1 MTDISPVD
9 RLFCAIDT
17 SKLDDA
23 LLLADLLSG
32 EIGTLKLGKEF
43 FTAHGPEGVRKVA
56 AFGHKIFLDLKYH
69 DIPNTVAGAIR
80 ATQHIKCEVLTVHAS
95 GGSAMLR
102 AAVEAANG
110 LGERPLK
117 IVAVTVLTSL
127 NDSDLET
134 VGQIGA
140 VSDQELNLARL
151 AEASGL
157 SGVVCSPW
165 EVNALRS
172 EMKEDFALVVPG
184 VRPEWAGED
193 DQKRVMTPGEA
204 VAAGADYLVIGRP
217 ITRAPD
223 PVGAARR
230 IIDEMIA
237 ATT

>member
-80 ATQHIKCEVLTVHAS
+80 ATQHIECEVLTVHAS

-134 VGQIGA
+134 VGQVGA
-140 VSDQELNLARL
+140 VSDQVLHLARL
-151 AEASGL
+151 AEACGL

-184 VRPEWAGED
+184 VRPEWASED

-237 ATT
+237 ATP

>member
-1 MTDISPVD
+1 MTNISPVD
-9 RLFCAIDT
+9 KLFCAIDT

-80 ATQHIKCEVLTVHAS
+80 ATQHIECEVLTVHAS

-140 VSDQELNLARL
+140 VSDQVLNLARL

-165 EVNALRS
+165 EVNA
-172 EMKEDFALVVPG
+172 
-184 VRPEWAGED
+184 
-193 DQKRVMTPGEA
+193 
-204 VAAGADYLVIGRP
+204 
-217 ITRAPD
+217 
-223 PVGAARR
+223 
-230 IIDEMIA
+230 
-237 ATT
+237 

>member
-1 MTDISPVD
+1 MIS
-9 RLFCAIDT
+9 
-17 SKLDDA
+17 
-23 LLLADLLSG
+23 
-32 EIGTLKLGKEF
+32 
-43 FTAHGPEGVRKVA
+43 
-56 AFGHKIFLDLKYH
+56 
-69 DIPNTVAGAIR
+69 NTVAMPSVY
-80 ATQHIKCEVLTVHAS
+80 QHINAVLTVRAS

-140 VSDQELNLARL
+140 VSDQVLNLARL

>member
-9 RLFCAIDT
+9 KLFCAIDT

-80 ATQHIKCEVLTVHAS
+80 ATQHIECEVLTVHAS

-102 AAVEAANG
+102 AAVEAAND

-134 VGQIGA
+134 VGQVGV
-140 VSDQELNLARL
+140 VSNQVLRLARL

>member
-9 RLFCAIDT
+9 RIFCAIDT

-69 DIPNTVAGAIR
+69 DIPTTVAGAIR
-80 ATQHIKCEVLTVHAS
+80 ATKHFECEVLTVHAS
-95 GGSAMLR
+95 GGPEMLR
-102 AAVEAANG
+102 AAVEAANDPS
-110 LGERPLK
+110 ESCSK

-127 NDSDLET
+127 NDSDLVA
-134 VGQIGA
+134 VGQVGI
-140 VSDQELNLARL
+140 VSEQVLHLARL
-151 AEASGL
+151 AEACGL
-157 SGVVCSPW
+157 NGVVCSPW
-165 EVNALRS
+165 EVEALRS

-193 DQKRVMTPGEA
+193 DQKRVMTPGQA

-230 IIDEMIA
+230 IVDEMV
-237 ATT
+237 ATTA

>member
-69 DIPNTVAGAIR
+69 DIPNTVAGA
-80 ATQHIKCEVLTVHAS
+80 
-95 GGSAMLR
+95 
-102 AAVEAANG
+102 AVEAANG
-110 LGERPLK
+110 LGKRPLK

-140 VSDQELNLARL
+140 VSDQVLNLARL